1 MVSSPRISIGPAG
14 CRINRDYAR
23 RGWATGRRADVRAT
37 VPAVQGP
44 LAGPSECSFGARRIS
59 SGCWPNWAE
68 GGTETGHPGEGPGAC
83 GYSIPERIEHTFR
96 VHRHQLC
103 RLACWILQD
112 ISPTSSFACCS
123 PFCLRCLPVA
133 CMQCLHVNSDPGPGA
148 LSGVTRLGP
157 SLRPVG
163 PTA

>member
-68 GGTETGHPGEGPGAC
+68 GGTETGHPGEGPGTRVRIYMQTLHTSDRQTTQTEWGAAC
-83 GYSIPERIEHTFR
+83 EG
-96 VHRHQLC
+96 
-103 RLACWILQD
+103 
-112 ISPTSSFACCS
+112 
-123 PFCLRCLPVA
+123 
-133 CMQCLHVNSDPGPGA
+133 
-148 LSGVTRLGP
+148 
-157 SLRPVG
+157 
-163 PTA
+163 